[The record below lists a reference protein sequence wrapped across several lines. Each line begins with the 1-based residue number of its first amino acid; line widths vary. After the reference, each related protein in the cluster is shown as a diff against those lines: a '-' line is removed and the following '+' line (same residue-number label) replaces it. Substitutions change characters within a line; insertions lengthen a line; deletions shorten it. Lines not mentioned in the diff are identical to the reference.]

1 MQDLNIWWHPN
12 LLIYHSTSLRDVLAQ
27 GSKYPEPKSIN
38 WKHDFEI
45 PIEIQLY
52 YRDTIFTSNFF
63 SNEQLIFLQ
72 LWVTCSDVY
81 IKIIFNAARYS
92 SGSSEVHILYGCLEW
107 NDYVKFKSFFL
118 YIECPI
124 GTTSIKGTK
133 NKCDICQSHKYGEHC
148 IHTCNC
154 SASQR

>member
-1 MQDLNIWWHPN
+1 MQFYKYPLQDLNIDDFQTTWLQLFKFHFHIKTTCYDWWRDLN
-12 LLIYHSTSLRDVLAQ
+12 IINSTSLRDVLAQ
-27 GSKYPEPKSIN
+27 GPKYSEPKSIN

-52 YRDTIFTSNFF
+52 NGDTIFTSNFF

-81 IKIIFNAARYS
+81 IKIIFSTARYS
-92 SGSSEVHILYGCLEW
+92 SESSQIHIWYGCLEW

-118 YIECPI
+118 YRMSYWNNI
-124 GTTSIKGTK
+124 
-133 NKCDICQSHKYGEHC
+133 
-148 IHTCNC
+148 
-154 SASQR
+154 